1 MVVGGTNGHARCWS
15 SVFGGKTSLAS
26 ELAGGI
32 ARPTNATPVVRE
44 VSFQFPKN
52 YMTLGGIARRV
63 QPANLRPFFTSSS
76 AWKTSEIECGAGS
89 FACQARMRAFF
100 ALTVLVNLY

>member
-1 MVVGGTNGHARCWS
+1 M
-15 SVFGGKTSLAS
+15 KTLLAS

-44 VSFQFPKN
+44 VSFHFPKN

-63 QPANLRPFFTSSS
+63 QPAGFFHSF
-76 AWKTSEIECGAGS
+76 ECLEN
-89 FACQARMRAFF
+89 F
-100 ALTVLVNLY
+100 